1 MARPGREE
9 DSSTSSRRT
18 PIPSKRNDTAISK
31 TSGAIENEVIVAS
44 NTNAN
49 PGNAEKPT
57 PNPTTTS
64 AIDLEDSDGDEN
76 EGRNNTVET
85 KAASSSD
92 LSATPADELYTPL
105 LMFICEHGFMREKRY
120 PVPRSV
126 RVRFVRD
133 VRAEAR
139 VLGFERAIVDRVLL
153 DIKRYY
159 LTKVG
164 QCHVFDDG
172 AAFGEEVDDSSSS
185 EGLDVKT
192 GHPNPQE
199 KRKRKR
205 NSGEEPA
212 KKTSQAP
219 VKATQGKAKRSSM
232 SKKDEKETKLQV
244 RPKKKKR
251 SSKASSNTRALKGG
265 AAFEDPIV
273 LDF

>member
-9 DSSTSSRRT
+9 DSSISSRRT
-18 PIPSKRNDTAISK
+18 PTPSKRNGTTISK
-31 TSGAIENEVIVAS
+31 TSGAIENEAIIIS
-44 NTNAN
+44 KTNTNH
-49 PGNAEKPT
+49 GSAEKSMSSPSST
-57 PNPTTTS
+57 P
-64 AIDLEDSDGDEN
+64 AINLEDSDGD
-76 EGRNNTVET
+76 GAVET

-92 LSATPADELYTPL
+92 ISATPADDLYTPL
-105 LMFICEHGFMREKRY
+105 LMFICEHGFMREKHY

-139 VLGFERAIVDRVLL
+139 VLGFERVVVDRVLL

-192 GHPNPQE
+192 KPSEPQA

-205 NSGEEPA
+205 SSGEEPA
-212 KKTSQAP
+212 KETIQIP
-219 VKATQGKAKRSSM
+219 VKASQGKTKKSSRP
-232 SKKDEKETKLQV
+232 KKGEKETKLQN
-244 RPKKKKR
+244 RPKRRKR
-251 SSKASSNTRALKGG
+251 PSKASSNTKALKAG